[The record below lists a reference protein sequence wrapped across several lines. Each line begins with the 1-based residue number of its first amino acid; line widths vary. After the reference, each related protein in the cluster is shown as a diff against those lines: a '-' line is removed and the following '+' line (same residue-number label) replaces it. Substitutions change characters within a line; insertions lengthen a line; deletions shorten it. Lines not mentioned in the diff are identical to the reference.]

1 MGKLKLSNVL
11 DSNKTR
17 IEFLTRVRNAKLNT
31 LEQYIVLINRGQY
44 IDFIELCLD
53 EINLL
58 VYSKVLDYSISETSS
73 IQSKVKRIGLEN
85 VIHAMIDG
93 GFIPEPKITDRKINK
108 FN

>member
-1 MGKLKLSNVL
+1 MQ
-11 DSNKTR
+11 
-17 IEFLTRVRNAKLNT
+17 KLNT
-31 LEQYIVLINRGQY
+31 LGTYITLINSVKY
-44 IDFIELCLD
+44 VEFIKLCLD

-58 VYSKVLDYSISETSS
+58 VYSQVLDYSISETSS